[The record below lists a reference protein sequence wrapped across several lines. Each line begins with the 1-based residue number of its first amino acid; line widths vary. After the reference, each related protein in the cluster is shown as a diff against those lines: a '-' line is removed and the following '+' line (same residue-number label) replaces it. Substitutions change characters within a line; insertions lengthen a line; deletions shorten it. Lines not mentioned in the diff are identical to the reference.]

1 MNFGSLCSKARKA
14 LNLESTSNNMIAM
27 NKQIK
32 PTIIHLALLTILL
45 LLAGCTSIGQ
55 PAEIDPQ
62 TGKIKTR
69 SIYGKV
75 HAEVLKSEQVDLTY
89 YKDLVLVLGGN
100 FFREQTQKLG
110 YFGDVV
116 DREAMEKLLIQEG
129 KSDIVSDVTNLL
141 SWKKIADT
149 YKPFLVIE
157 PEIKHEDRTS
167 YFMIKVILADTAEEV
182 FISRVKMDYMWK
194 GVNDDTVF
202 YPAYNSFID
211 WLNENR

>member
-1 MNFGSLCSKARKA
+1 MLKRTPRSL
-14 LNLESTSNNMIAM
+14 
-27 NKQIK
+27 
-32 PTIIHLALLTILL
+32 IHLILGTT
-45 LLAGCTSIGQ
+45 LLAFVGCTSIGE
-55 PAEIDPQ
+55 PADIDPQ

-69 SIYGKV
+69 SIYG
-75 HAEVLKSEQVDLTY
+75 EVQAQVLISENVNLTY
-89 YKDLVLVLGGN
+89 YKDLVLVLGGD
-100 FFREQTQKLG
+100 FFRDQTQKLG

-157 PEIKHEDRTS
+157 PEVKRDKGTS
-167 YFMIKVILADTAEEV
+167 YFVMKAILADTAEEV
-182 FISRVKMDYMWK
+182 FVSRVKLDYMWK

-211 WLNENR
+211 WLNKNR